1 VKVLVM
7 SKPGNFSPWADD
19 FAQALGEGFEVV
31 VWDPQRPFAEQV
43 QGAVA
48 IADIGA
54 PLSGSMIEEARDAG
68 VRLWQM
74 ISAGYDHLDL
84 EAFRA
89 SGIPVANTPGQFS
102 ATALAEHALMLM
114 LLLVR
119 RFRQSQE
126 QLAEGV
132 FFRSFGAELAGKS
145 LGLVGLGAS
154 ARELARI
161 ARVLGMEVSAIDI
174 AEIPPA
180 VGAELGVRFLGGPKR
195 LHDLVSTADFVS
207 IHVPLTPDTDKMIGA
222 ECFAAM
228 KSSAYLINVARGGI
242 VDQPALVAALAE
254 GRLGGAGLDV
264 FAIEPLPG
272 DDPIR
277 AFDNVV
283 LTPHVAGITYPT
295 SQRRGRAAADN
306 VRRVAAG
313 HDPQYLVT

>member
-1 VKVLVM
+1 M
-7 SKPGNFSPWADD
+7 SKPGNFTPWADD
-19 FAQALGEGFEVV
+19 FARALGEGFEAVL
-31 VWDPQRPFAEQV
+31 WDPEKPFAEQV
-43 QGAVA
+43 DGAVA
-48 IADIGA
+48 VADIGA
-54 PLSGSMIEEARDAG
+54 PLAGSMIEEAREAG

-84 EAFRA
+84 DAFRA

-102 ATALAEHALMLM
+102 ATALAEHVLMLM
-114 LLLVR
+114 LMLVR

-126 QLAEGV
+126 QLADGV
-132 FFRSFGAELAGKS
+132 FFRSFGEELAGKS

-161 ARVLGMEVSAIDI
+161 ARVLGMEVSAIDV

-180 VGAELGVRFLGGPKR
+180 VAAELGVRFIGAPER
-195 LHDLVSTADFVS
+195 LHDLVSDADFVS
-207 IHVPLTPDTDKMIGA
+207 VHVPLTPHTQKMIGA
-222 ECFAAM
+222 ECLAAM
-228 KSSAYLINVARGGI
+228 KPTAFLINVARGGI

-254 GRLGGAGLDV
+254 GSIGGAGLDV
-264 FAIEPLPG
+264 FAIEPLPA

-277 AFDNVV
+277 GFDNVV

-295 SQRRGRAAADN
+295 SRRRGQAAADN

-313 HDPQYLVT
+313 NAPEYVVT

>member
-1 VKVLVM
+1 M
-7 SKPGNFSPWADD
+7 SKPGNFTPWADD
-19 FAQALGEGFEVV
+19 FARALGDGFEVLR
-31 VWDPQRPFAEQV
+31 WDPGKPFAEQV
-43 QGAVA
+43 KGAVA
-48 IADIGA
+48 VADIGA
-54 PLSGSMIEEARDAG
+54 QLSGSMIEEARGAG

-114 LLLVR
+114 LMLVR

-126 QLAEGV
+126 QLADGV
-132 FFRSFGAELAGKS
+132 FFRSFGEELAGKS

-154 ARELARI
+154 ARELAGI
-161 ARVLGMEVSAIDI
+161 ARVLGMDVSAIDV
-174 AEIPPA
+174 AEIPSTVA
-180 VGAELGVRFLGGPKR
+180 TELGVRFLGGPER
-195 LHDLVSTADFVS
+195 LHELVSEADFVS
-207 IHVPLTPDTDKMIGA
+207 IHVPLTPDTEKLIGP

-228 KSSAYLINVARGGI
+228 KPNAILINVARGPI
-242 VDQPALVAALAE
+242 VDQAALVAALAE

-264 FAIEPLPG
+264 FASEPLSA

-295 SQRRGRAAADN
+295 SRRRGQAAADN
-306 VRRVAAG
+306 VRRVASG
-313 HDPQYLVT
+313 HEPRYVVT

>member
-1 VKVLVM
+1 M
-7 SKPGNFSPWADD
+7 SKPGNFAPWADD
-19 FAQALGEGFEVV
+19 FAEALGDGFEIAL
-31 VWDPQRPFAEQV
+31 WESEKPFAEQV
-43 QGAVA
+43 QGAIA

-84 EAFRA
+84 DAFRA

-102 ATALAEHALMLM
+102 ATALAEHALLLMLM
-114 LLLVR
+114 LVR

-126 QLAEGV
+126 QLADGV
-132 FFRSFGAELAGKS
+132 FFRSFGEELAGKA
-145 LGLVGLGAS
+145 LGLIGLGAS

-161 ARVLGMEVSAIDI
+161 ARVLGMRVSAIDV
-174 AEIPPA
+174 AEIPPTVA
-180 VGAELGVRFLGGPKR
+180 AELGVRFLGGPEH
-195 LHDLVSTADFVS
+195 LNDLVSEADFVS
-207 IHVPLTPDTDKMIGA
+207 VHVPLTPATQKMIGS
-222 ECFAAM
+222 ECLAAM
-228 KSSAYLINVARGGI
+228 RPTAFLINVARGGI

-264 FAIEPLPG
+264 FAVEPLPA
-272 DDPIR
+272 DDPLR

-295 SQRRGRAAADN
+295 SRRRGQAAADN

-313 HDPQYLVT
+313 HEPQYVVT

>member
-1 VKVLVM
+1 MKVLVM

-19 FAQALGEGFEVV
+19 FTRALGDGFEVAR
-31 VWDPQRPFAEQV
+31 WNSEKPFAEQV
-43 QGAVA
+43 RGAVA
-48 IADIGA
+48 VADIGA
-54 PLSGSMIEEARDAG
+54 PLAGSMIEQARDAG

-84 EAFRA
+84 DAFRA
-89 SGIPVANTPGQFS
+89 SGIPVANTPGPFS

-114 LLLVR
+114 LMLVR

-126 QLAEGV
+126 QLAEGL
-132 FFRSFGAELAGKS
+132 FFRSFGEELAGKA

-161 ARVLGMEVSAIDI
+161 ARVLAMEVSAIDV

-180 VGAELGVRFLGGPKR
+180 GSAELGVSFLGGPER
-195 LHDLVSTADFVS
+195 LRELASGADFLS
-207 IHVPLTPDTDKMIGA
+207 IHVPLTPDTQKMIGP
-222 ECFAAM
+222 ECLATM
-228 KSSAYLINVARGGI
+228 KPTAFLINVARGGI
-242 VDQPALVAALAE
+242 VDQPALVAALSE
-254 GRLGGAGLDV
+254 GRIGGAGLDV
-264 FAIEPLPG
+264 FATEPLPS

-277 AFDNVV
+277 GFENVV

-295 SQRRGRAAADN
+295 SQRRGQAAADN

-313 HDPQYLVT
+313 DEPQHVVT